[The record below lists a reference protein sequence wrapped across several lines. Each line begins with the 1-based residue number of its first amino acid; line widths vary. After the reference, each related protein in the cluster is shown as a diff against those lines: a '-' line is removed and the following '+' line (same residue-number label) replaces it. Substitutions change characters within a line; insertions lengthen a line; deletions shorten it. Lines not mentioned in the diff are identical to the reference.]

1 VRKIKGKGSEDR
13 VEVFLREKGFSILAR
28 NYRKV
33 FGEIDIIAEKEGKVW
48 FLEVKTVNK
57 NFPPIEKIDKRK
69 ILRMV
74 KVAETFM
81 TERELNL
88 PSRFFLVEVGED
100 IKLTEIDAW

>member
-1 VRKIKGKGSEDR
+1 
-13 VEVFLREKGFSILAR
+13 
-28 NYRKV
+28 
-33 FGEIDIIAEKEGKVW
+33 
-48 FLEVKTVNK
+48 VNE
-57 NFPPIEKIDKRK
+57 NFPPIDKIDKRK

-81 TERELNL
+81 TERDINL